1 MATID
6 REDAAQYQTAR
17 AMLIQYLNE
26 AHATEQALVRTLQ
39 AHVALTPRGPY
50 RDLLEHHL
58 EETRAHAG
66 AVERRL
72 RDLGAGS
79 SLVGATLG
87 LAQSVLGQ
95 VLALSKGPLDVL
107 RGHGGEEKLLKN
119 AKDECATE
127 ALEIATYDALEALAR
142 EAGDSTTADLA
153 ARHRADEERMLDAL
167 RELIPDL
174 TYAAIAARAGGE
186 PTYSVAETGA
196 ADAVRAATG
205 DDAPFPDYDDLNAGQ
220 VVARLSELPQR
231 ELGSVAAYERANRNR
246 RSVLERVTA
255 LTADEPYPGYD
266 DDDTDEIVRRV
277 RGGETVA
284 IRVRDYESR
293 HRRRVT
299 VLEAAQRELTGS

>member
-26 AHATEQALVRTLQ
+26 AHATEEALVRTLQ

-58 EETRAHAG
+58 EETRGHAR
-66 AVERRL
+66 ALERRL
-72 RDLGAGS
+72 ADLGAGS
-79 SLVGATLG
+79 SLVSATLG

-142 EAGDSTTADLA
+142 EAGDSTTAELA
-153 ARHRADEERMLDAL
+153 SRHRADEERMLAALRALLPNLTRAAAAARSGGKGDYRVAGNGAVRDAL
-167 RELIPDL
+167 DP
-174 TYAAIAARAGGE
+174 
-186 PTYSVAETGA
+186 
-196 ADAVRAATG
+196 
-205 DDAPFPDYDDLNAGQ
+205 APW
-220 VVARLSELPQR
+220 
-231 ELGSVAAYERANRNR
+231 
-246 RSVLERVTA
+246 
-255 LTADEPYPGYD
+255 PGYD
-266 DDDTDEIVRRV
+266 
-277 RGGETVA
+277 
-284 IRVRDYESR
+284 
-293 HRRRVT
+293 
-299 VLEAAQRELTGS
+299 EL

>member
-58 EETRAHAG
+58 EETRGHAG

-87 LAQSVLGQ
+87 LAQSMLGQ

-127 ALEIATYDALEALAR
+127 ALEIATYDALETLAR
-142 EAGDSTTADLA
+142 EAGDSTTAALA
-153 ARHRADEERMLDAL
+153 ARHRADEERMLAAL
-167 RELIPDL
+167 RALIPGL
-174 TYAAIAARAGGE
+174 TGATLTARAPAVPPGRPGPPLPPRPGGE
-186 PTYSVAETGA
+186 PSYSVAETGA
-196 ADAVRAATG
+196 ADAVREATS
-205 DDAPFPDYDDLNAGQ
+205 DRPFPDYD
-220 VVARLSELPQR
+220 
-231 ELGSVAAYERANRNR
+231 
-246 RSVLERVTA
+246 
-255 LTADEPYPGYD
+255 
-266 DDDTDEIVRRV
+266 
-277 RGGETVA
+277 
-284 IRVRDYESR
+284 
-293 HRRRVT
+293 
-299 VLEAAQRELTGS
+299 